1 MDGEARKTKRK
12 KNKKKEKKGNKILKN
27 SQTNIFT
34 IIMRTAIRCI

>member
-1 MDGEARKTKRK
+1 MDGEAKKKQKGRKTR
-12 KNKKKEKKGNKILKN
+12 EREKGNKILKN